1 MAASSW
7 RPSIVTMQSHR
18 LPLLLF
24 AITGVALGVAFA
36 LFGAPKDT
44 SAIQLLDVVGEGA
57 LAALAAAW
65 CVVVLASRPGGPVT
79 RWLGGGLGAMALAA
93 WADLLDELFRL
104 PPAAALGLVESA
116 LMPLGIVALSVG
128 LVLWRQEQQML
139 GEQLGARERG
149 ERDPRRFDRLTRL
162 ADAAYL
168 RTQLDAEIAR
178 GAPCAVVMFELDT
191 AFAVGRQHGTR
202 AAGRLLQAVVQ
213 QLLLNLRADDLLCRY
228 AGDRLVVLMPG
239 MPLADAQRRAT
250 HLQRMAESMHVHPAD
265 GREPWPVALA
275 WACAPASVDAQTTLS
290 ALGAALA
297 VAPAAHAA

>member
-1 MAASSW
+1 MGTSSW
-7 RPSIVTMQSHR
+7 RSSIVTMQSHR

-24 AITGVALGVAFA
+24 ATAGLALGVAFA
-36 LFGAPKDT
+36 LVGAIKDA
-44 SAIQLLDVVGEGA
+44 SAIKPLDVVGEGA

-104 PPAAALGLVESA
+104 PPSAALGLVESA
-116 LMPLGIVALSVG
+116 LMPLGIVSLSVG

-168 RTQLDAEIAR
+168 RVQLDAEIAR

-191 AFAVGRQHGTR
+191 AFGVGRQHGAR

-239 MPLADAQRRAT
+239 TPLAEAQRRAT
-250 HLQRMAESMHVHPAD
+250 HLRRMAEAMQVHPA
-265 GREPWPVALA
+265 GGGAPWPVALVFS
-275 WACAPASVDAQTTLS
+275 CAPASVDAQTTLS

-297 VAPAAHAA
+297 VAPGANAA